1 MKHAVIWVDH
11 KEARVIK
18 LDDEGSRFE
27 AEHVKAD
34 TAHHDKGH
42 HHTHAEPKYLED
54 LAHRLSAFEL
64 VLLTGPGPAKDEL
77 ASFVQQRHPAWKAKI
92 AAVES
97 SDHPTDGQLA
107 DHGRKVLRAA
117 DRMQGVHVR

>member
-18 LDDEGSRFE
+18 LDDEGSRYE
-27 AEHVKAD
+27 AEHVKAA
-34 TAHHDKGH
+34 TGPHDKGH
-42 HHTHAEPKYLED
+42 RHTQAEPKYLED
-54 LAHRLSAFEL
+54 LSQRLATFEAVL
-64 VLLTGPGPAKDEL
+64 VTGPGPAKEEF
-77 ASFVQQRHPAWKAKI
+77 ATFVAQRHPAWKSKI
-92 AAVES
+92 IAVEG

-117 DRMQGVHVR
+117 DRMQGLHVR

>member
-18 LDDEGSRFE
+18 LDDEGSRYE
-27 AEHVKAD
+27 AEHVKAA

-54 LAHRLSAFEL
+54 LAQRLSVFEA

-77 ASFVQQRHPAWKAKI
+77 SAFVQQRHPAWKAKI
-92 AAVES
+92 VAVEG